1 MSKILFPAQNK
12 YLEEFKKNEDPL
24 LSEMELYAKEHN
36 VPILSWQSVEFL
48 EQLIKILKPKRVLE
62 LGTAIGY
69 SSIRIA
75 KNLKKKSVLS
85 TIEMSEDNFEVAA
98 DFIEKSGVG
107 DKINLIKGNALEV
120 MPQLNKKFDFIF
132 LDADK
137 QYYKRLFDY
146 SIVLLKKGGV
156 IFVDNLLWHG
166 YAATKRVPSNYSA
179 STKLI
184 KEFNQI
190 FTSQPN
196 LKTTILP
203 IGDGI
208 GLGIKL

>member
-1 MSKILFPAQNK
+1 MSQILFPAQIK
-12 YLEEFKKNEDPL
+12 YLEEFKQNDDPL
-24 LSEMELYAKEHN
+24 LSEMESYAKEHN
-36 VPILSWQSVEFL
+36 VPILSWQAVEFL
-48 EQLIKILKPKRVLE
+48 EQLIKIVKPKRALE

-85 TIEMSEDNFEVAA
+85 TIEMSEDNFEVATN
-98 DFIEKSGVG
+98 FIEKSGVG
-107 DKINLIKGNALEV
+107 DKINLIKGNALEI

-146 SIVLLKKGGV
+146 SLVLLKKGGV

-179 STKLI
+179 SAKLI
-184 KEFNQI
+184 REFNQI

-196 LKTTILP
+196 LNTTILP

>member
-1 MSKILFPAQNK
+1 MSKILFPAQIK
-12 YLEEFKKNEDPL
+12 YLEEFKKDDDPL
-24 LSEMELYAKEHN
+24 LEEMEHFAEEHN

-48 EQLIKILKPKRVLE
+48 EQLIKISKPKRALE
-62 LGTAIGY
+62 IGTAIGY

-75 KNLKKKSVLS
+75 KHLKKKGIL
-85 TIEMSEDNFEVAA
+85 TTLEMSDDNAEIANGYIA
-98 DFIEKSGVG
+98 KSGVS
-107 DKINLIKGNALEV
+107 DKINLIKGNALEI

-146 SIVLLKKGGV
+146 SIVLLKKGGI

-166 YAATKRVPSNYSA
+166 YAATKRVPANYKT
-179 STKLI
+179 STKFI
-184 KEFNQI
+184 KEFNKI
-190 FTSQPN
+190 FTSQSN
-196 LKTTILP
+196 LLTTILP

>member
-1 MSKILFPAQNK
+1 MSRILFPTQNK
-12 YLEEFKKNEDPL
+12 YLEEFKKNNDPL
-24 LSEMELYAKEHN
+24 ILEMESYAKEHN
-36 VPILSWQSVEFL
+36 IPILSWQAVEFL
-48 EQLIKILKPKRVLE
+48 EQLIKITKPKRALE
-62 LGTAIGY
+62 IGTAIGY

-75 KNLKKKSVLS
+75 NNLKKKSILS
-85 TIEMSEDNFEVAA
+85 TIEMSEDNFDVATG
-98 DFIEKSGVG
+98 FIEKSGVG
-107 DKINLIKGNALEV
+107 DKINLIKGNALEI

-166 YAATKRVPSNYSA
+166 YAATKRVPSSYSA
-179 STKLI
+179 STKFI

-190 FTSQPN
+190 FSSQPN
-196 LKTTILP
+196 LNTTILP